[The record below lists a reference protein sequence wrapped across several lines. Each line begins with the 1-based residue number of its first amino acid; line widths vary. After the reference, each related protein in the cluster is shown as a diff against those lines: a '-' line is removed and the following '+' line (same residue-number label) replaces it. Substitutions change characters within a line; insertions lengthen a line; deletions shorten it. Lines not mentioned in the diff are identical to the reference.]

1 MPDTPLERLAELEAA
16 VAKLEVSDRLQVKQ
30 IRLIQ
35 KLNSALFGCLAIGLL
50 LSQQTIQSPENR
62 QMLERIAI
70 GVIAAGASGL
80 GLSGFLETK
89 EQSSEGSSD

>member
-35 KLNSALFGCLAIGLL
+35 KLNSALFGCIAIGLL

-89 EQSSEGSSD
+89 ESESTE

>member
-1 MPDTPLERLAELEAA
+1 MPDSTPLERLADLEAA
-16 VAKLEVSDRLQVKQ
+16 VEKLEVSDRLQVKQ

-35 KLNSALFGCLAIGLL
+35 KLNSTLFGCIAIGLL

-89 EQSSEGSSD
+89 ETEEQ

>member
-1 MPDTPLERLAELEAA
+1 MPETPLERLAELEAA

-89 EQSSEGSSD
+89 ESDSKDSSD

>member
-1 MPDTPLERLAELEAA
+1 MPDAPLERLAELEAA
-16 VAKLEVSDRLQVKQ
+16 VEKLEASDRLQVKQ

-70 GVIAAGASGL
+70 GLITAGASGL
-80 GLSGFLETK
+80 GLSWSLETK
-89 EQSSEGSSD
+89 ESESEDSGD